1 MSSQSTAVA
10 PSTVYVPS
18 SWPVVEIAYAAGS
31 PPESLCTQSTGGW
44 ARLATTPETSVRTG
58 SASVGAGSG
67 VTSKRA
73 HTALDCNL
81 VRLAKPFANAST
93 SSFGCWRVD
102 VQSTGR
108 FAALETGT
116 TETPRTEPDVHVG
129 TLRLST
135 PTRSRAVAARAASSS
150 LRCCFTQAT
159 ACRAPAP

>member
-1 MSSQSTAVA
+1 MSSQSTAFA

-18 SWPVVEIAYAAGS
+18 GWPVVEIAYAAGS

-44 ARLATTPETSVRTG
+44 ARLAATPDTSVSTG
-58 SASVGAGSG
+58 SDSVGAGPG
-67 VTSKRA
+67 VASKRV
-73 HTALDCNL
+73 HTALACIS

-93 SSFGCWRVD
+93 SSFGCSRVD

-108 FAALETGT
+108 FAAFETGT
-116 TETPRTEPDVHVG
+116 TDTPRTEPDVHVG

-135 PTRSRAVAARAASSS
+135 LTRSRAGAARAARSS

-159 ACRAPAP
+159 